1 MGNLEHKV
9 NNKLWKI
16 NEYIEAVV
24 SHWNYNN

>member
-16 NEYIEAVV
+16 NEYTGTIIT
-24 SHWNYNN
+24 NKLKN